1 MKRETSALMLAVVR
15 TGNGG
20 QVTKQG
26 GEKEERRVAMRILSI
41 QGREI
46 IGWLDNFFMNNLS
59 ELHT

>member
-26 GEKEERRVAMRILSI
+26 GEKERKKE
-41 QGREI
+41 
-46 IGWLDNFFMNNLS
+46 WP
-59 ELHT
+59 